1 MWTCE
6 NDICDIVS
14 TGSSKGRTEN
24 TCLLLA
30 LPIQGHRIADWLIAF
45 RQDCPVDACGHWI
58 FTVQKT
64 MNYLNYKPE
73 EVNNNDSTTLTTI
86 AAYSNPIR
94 TTDFTG
100 NYFYEPTTTTTPP
113 TTTMLQPTQQQ
124 HYYGHC
130 MNNNSDFINYNQNT
144 SEMKEY
150 LFFNGNEKQ
159 QDVGQHLD
167 NNGGC
172 STFLP
177 LINNIYQT
185 SPTVLDETSGLLSNH
200 KNLTYENSPTSKMT
214 VVKSRTPKRRQNKRK
229 DPNEPQKPVS
239 AYALFFRDTQATI
252 KGQNPNATFGEVSKI
267 VAAMWDNLAADSKNA
282 YKQKTEMAKKDYLK
296 QCAAYRANLL
306 STGGNVQVQVFQ
318 PDIADDYSPQ
328 MNNSQL
334 VQSDQDRVDNQNT
347 YANFGSQTLASLIS
361 QSTYAPSSHYI
372 NSNDIGQ

>member
-1 MWTCE
+1 MLV
-6 NDICDIVS
+6 DI
-14 TGSSKGRTEN
+14 
-24 TCLLLA
+24 
-30 LPIQGHRIADWLIAF
+30 GHS
-45 RQDCPVDACGHWI
+45 VY
-58 FTVQKT
+58 KYT

-73 EVNNNDSTTLTTI
+73 EVNNNDSTTLTTV
-86 AAYSNPIR
+86 AAYSNPIHA
-94 TTDFTG
+94 TDFTG
-100 NYFYEPTTTTTPP
+100 NYFYEPTITTTT
-113 TTTMLQPTQQQ
+113 TTAMLQPMQQQQQQQ
-124 HYYGHC
+124 HYHGHC

-144 SEMKEY
+144 NEMKEY
-150 LFFNGNEKQ
+150 FFFNGNQKQ
-159 QDVGQHLD
+159 QDVAQHLD

-177 LINNIYQT
+177 LINNNLYQT
-185 SPTVLDETSGLLSNH
+185 SPTTLLDDTSGLLLNH
-200 KNLTYENSPTSKMT
+200 KNLPYENSPTSKMT
-214 VVKSRTPKRRQNKRK
+214 VAKSRTPKRRQNKRK

-306 STGGNVQVQVFQ
+306 STGASVQMPVHFQ
-318 PDIADDYSPQ
+318 PDNADDYSPQ
-328 MNNSQL
+328 MNSQL
-334 VQSDQDRVDNQNT
+334 VQHDQDRMDNKNT

-361 QSTYAPSSHYI
+361 QSSYATSSHYI